1 MRAAFASQTLACGL
15 TNWAFDELISA
26 ATLIKFMEDI
36 MLRWLMLVQDSHHF
50 CHHHHCN
57 EHFVNLLVQGRSV
70 SGWAVVHSV
79 AFLLLTHTHPSFH
92 SSLDEWRVCGP
103 KQEPIL
109 TQRVFKLFFG
119 WVRARGVSISQP
131 KIAREP
137 NQKVYSD
144 GQSLRTSFSKILDSH
159 T

>member
-1 MRAAFASQTLACGL
+1 
-15 TNWAFDELISA
+15 
-26 ATLIKFMEDI
+26 

-50 CHHHHCN
+50 RHHHHCN

-119 WVRARGVSISQP
+119 WVRARGYLFHTQKSRANP
-131 KIAREP
+131 TK
-137 NQKVYSD
+137 KVYSD
-144 GQSLRTSFSKILDSH
+144 GQSLRTSSFQNFGLSH
-159 T
+159 LEHQGPPHLEHGGH